1 MPSKSEAVLIAGGYG
16 VVGEQ
21 IAACLRRRY
30 PELPLVL
37 AGRSRSRGEAVAARL
52 GHATATVMDV
62 TRPHPLGE
70 PIPRAVIGAVNDPGD
85 HLLKDA
91 IRLGVPIVDITRWTA
106 RVRASARA
114 VAGLAPRSPVLLASG
129 WMAGLA
135 SVAAVAA
142 SRPLQRVE
150 SIAVSVLYAL
160 QDRAGPNSAAYMDR
174 LATPFEVMQAGT
186 RQTVLPFTDPRRI
199 TFPDGQV
206 ARVYRFDTP
215 DQLLLPRSTG
225 AASVAARIGF
235 DSAATTRI
243 LALLVRSGLWKRI
256 SGERFTDLRRALLF
270 HPGPGASHQIVI
282 DADGLDPS
290 GEARSVRATL
300 SDPLGQTHLTAV
312 GALVQL
318 ERLLGL
324 DGAAPSP
331 PGLAYPDSAPQI
343 QAARR
348 TLERFG
354 VSMTL
359 A

>member
-1 MPSKSEAVLIAGGYG
+1 
-16 VVGEQ
+16 
-21 IAACLRRRY
+21 
-30 PELPLVL
+30 LPLVL

-70 PIPRAVIGAVNDPGD
+70 LIP
-85 HLLKDA
+85 
-91 IRLGVPIVDITRWTA
+91 
-106 RVRASARA
+106 RA

-142 SRPLQRVE
+142 SRPLQRAE
-150 SIAVSVLYAL
+150 SIAISVLYAL
-160 QDRAGPNSAAYMDR
+160 QDRAGPSSAAYMDR

-235 DSAATTRI
+235 ASAATTRI

-256 SGERFTDLRRALLF
+256 SGERFTDLRRALLL

-282 DADGLDPS
+282 DVEGLDPS

-324 DGAAPSP
+324 DGAAPPP
-331 PGLAYPDSAPQI
+331 PGLIYPDSAPQI

-348 TLERFG
+348 TLETFG